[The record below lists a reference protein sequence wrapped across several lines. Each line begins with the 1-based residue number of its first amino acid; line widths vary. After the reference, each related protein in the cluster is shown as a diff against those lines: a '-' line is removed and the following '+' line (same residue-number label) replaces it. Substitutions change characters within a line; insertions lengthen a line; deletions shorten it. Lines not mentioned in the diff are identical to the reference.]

1 MFAKI
6 QQIHF
11 VGIGG
16 IGMSGIAEVLLNL
29 GYKVSGSDLKSSA
42 VTQRL
47 AGLGATVFEGHRAEN
62 VSGAEVVVT
71 SSAISVENPEVA
83 EAHKLHIPVI
93 QRAEMLAELMR
104 LKYGIAVAGMHGK
117 TTTTSMVAAVLAAGG
132 LDPTVVVGGR
142 VDAMGSNA
150 RLGKSQY
157 LVAEADESD
166 RSFLKL
172 SPILSVVTNIDRE
185 HMDCY
190 RNMRDV
196 KKTFLEFMDRVPFYG
211 MIVACNDDPLLR
223 RLLPDVQRRTV
234 TYGTK
239 RGSDFWIK
247 MSEPSARKDQNPH
260 PTTSSGQAFS
270 IQERAGYGAPG
281 VRPLSRFRVSYRKQD
296 LGEFTLHVPGVHNI
310 LNATAAIAVGV
321 GLDVGVEAIRAALDQ
336 FRGVDRRFHLRGS
349 AAGVSV
355 IDDYGHHPTEIKAT
369 LAAARTCGFRKIHV
383 VFQPHRYTRTR
394 DLMKDF
400 SAAFGDADSLFVL
413 DIYAASEKPIEGI
426 SGEGLARTVREKGGR
441 GAQYV
446 GSFGDAV
453 SAVAAEAEDGD
464 MILTLGAGS
473 VSQLG
478 PMILEKL
485 KEREAALP

>member
-6 QQIHF
+6 QRIHF

-29 GYKVSGSDLKSSA
+29 GYKVSGSDLKAST

-47 AGLGATVFEGHRAEN
+47 ASLGAITFEGHRAEN
-62 VSGAEVVVT
+62 ISGAEVVVT
-71 SSAISVENPEVA
+71 SSAIAQDNPEVT
-83 EAHKLHIPVI
+83 EAHKLHLPVI

-104 LKYGIAVAGMHGK
+104 LKYGIAIAGMHGK
-117 TTTTSMVAAVLAAGG
+117 TTTTSMVAAV
-132 LDPTVVVGGR
+132 
-142 VDAMGSNA
+142 
-150 RLGKSQY
+150 
-157 LVAEADESD
+157 VAEADESD

-185 HMDCY
+185 HMDTY

-196 KKTFLEFMDRVPFYG
+196 KNTFLDFMDRVPFYG

-239 RGSDFWIK
+239 RGSDFLIK
-247 MSEPSARKDQNPH
+247 LDSAHRD
-260 PTTSSGQAFS
+260 SGTGS
-270 IQERAGYGAPG
+270 KPM
-281 VRPLSRFRVSYRKQD
+281 SRFHVSYGKTGEKKKD

-321 GLDVGVEAIRAALDQ
+321 GLDIGVDAIRHALDQ
-336 FRGVDRRFHLRGS
+336 FRGVDRRFQLKGQ

-369 LAAARTCGFRKIHV
+369 LAAARSCGFKKVHV
-383 VFQPHRYTRTR
+383 IFQPHRYTRTR
-394 DLMKDF
+394 DLMEDF
-400 SAAFGDADSLFVL
+400 TTAFNDADTLFVL

-426 SGEGLARTVREKGGR
+426 SGQDLAHRIREKTEKHVEY
-441 GAQYV
+441 AE
-446 GSFGDAV
+446 SFTDAIASSV
-453 SAVAAEAEDGD
+453 EAAHDGD

-478 PMILEKL
+478 PMILDKL
-485 KEREAALP
+485 KERDRATGEL

>member
-1 MFAKI
+1 M
-6 QQIHF
+6 
-11 VGIGG
+11 
-16 IGMSGIAEVLLNL
+16 
-29 GYKVSGSDLKSSA
+29 
-42 VTQRL
+42 
-47 AGLGATVFEGHRAEN
+47 
-62 VSGAEVVVT
+62 
-71 SSAISVENPEVA
+71 
-83 EAHKLHIPVI
+83 PVI

-104 LKYGIAVAGMHGK
+104 LKYGIAIAGMHGK
-117 TTTTSMVAAVLAAGG
+117 TTTTSMVAAVLAGGG

-211 MIVACNDDPLLR
+211 MVVACNDDPLLR
-223 RLLPDVQRRTV
+223 RLLPEVQRRTV

-247 MSEPSARKDQNPH
+247 IPTSRAKSAREMGH
-260 PTTSSGQAFS
+260 
-270 IQERAGYGAPG
+270 
-281 VRPLSRFRVSYRKQD
+281 PLSHFAVRYRGQD
-296 LGEFTLHVPGVHNI
+296 LGEFTLHVPGMHNV

-321 GLDVGVEAIRAALDQ
+321 GLDIGVEAIRAALDQ
-336 FRGVDRRFHLRGS
+336 FRGVDRRFQLRGR
-349 AAGVSV
+349 AAGVTV

-369 LAAARTCGFRKIHV
+369 LAAARSCGFRKVHV

-394 DLMKDF
+394 DLLEDF
-400 SAAFGDADSLFVL
+400 TTAFRDADSLFVL
-413 DIYAASEKPIEGI
+413 DIYAASEKLIEGI
-426 SGEGLARTVREKGGR
+426 SGETLARTVREKGGR
-441 GAQYV
+441 SAQYV
-446 GSFGDAV
+446 GSFADAAG
-453 SAVAAEAEDGD
+453 SAAAVAEDGD

-485 KEREAALP
+485 KEREATDVGR

>member
-47 AGLGATVFEGHRAEN
+47 AGLGAAVFEGHRAEN
-62 VSGAEVVVT
+62 IAGAEVVVT
-71 SSAISVENPEVA
+71 SSAIAAENPEVV
-83 EAHKLHIPVI
+83 EAHRLHVPVI

-104 LKYGIAVAGMHGK
+104 LKYGIAIAGMHGK
-117 TTTTSMVAAVLAAGG
+117 TTTASMVAAVLAGGG

-211 MIVACNDDPLLR
+211 MVVVCNDDAMLR
-223 RLLPDVQRRTV
+223 RLLPQAQRRTV

-239 RGSDFWIK
+239 RGSDFLIK
-247 MSEPSARKDQNPH
+247 LETNEAGGLPKIVLGD
-260 PTTSSGQAFS
+260 GQ
-270 IQERAGYGAPG
+270 
-281 VRPLSRFRVSYRKQD
+281 PLSRFRVSYRKKD
-296 LGEFTLHVPGVHNI
+296 LGEFTLHVPGVHNV

-321 GLDVGVEAIRAALDQ
+321 GLDVTVDAIRAGLDQ
-336 FRGVDRRFHLRGS
+336 FRGVDRRFQLRGR

-369 LAAARTCGFRKIHV
+369 LAAARQCGFRKVHV
-383 VFQPHRYTRTR
+383 AFQPHRYTRTR
-394 DLMKDF
+394 DLIEDF
-400 SAAFGDADSLFVL
+400 ATAFEDADTLFVL
-413 DIYAASEKPIEGI
+413 DIYAASEKPIEGM
-426 SGEGLARTVREKGGR
+426 SGEALARTIREKGGR
-441 GAQYV
+441 NAQYV
-446 GSFGDAV
+446 SSFAEAA
-453 SAVAAEAEDGD
+453 SVAAAAAQDGD

-478 PMILEKL
+478 PMILEGLSNRACDMRK
-485 KEREAALP
+485 